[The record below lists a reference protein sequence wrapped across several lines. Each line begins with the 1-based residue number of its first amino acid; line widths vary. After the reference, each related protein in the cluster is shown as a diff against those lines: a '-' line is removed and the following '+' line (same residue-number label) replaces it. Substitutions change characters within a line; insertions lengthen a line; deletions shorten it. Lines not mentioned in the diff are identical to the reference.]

1 MPKGHVF
8 IGTSVDG
15 FIARRNGDIGW
26 LTGFSSLGEDHGYD
40 VHMARVDGIIMGRG
54 TFEAVK
60 DIKPWFYQK
69 TVLVLSRTLTSSD
82 VPQSL
87 EGRVEFINAS
97 PDEAMIIAEERGWRG
112 VYIDG
117 GSVIQSF
124 LRAGLIDDMVI
135 SRVPILIGDGL
146 PLFGALHAD
155 IVLEHVETRSFPSG
169 LVQSHYRV
177 KR

>member
-15 FIARRNGDIGW
+15 FIARRDGDIGW
-26 LTGFSSLGEDHGYD
+26 LTGFSSLGEDHGYNA
-40 VHMARVDGIIMGRG
+40 HMAKLDGIVMGRG
-54 TFEAVK
+54 TFESVK
-60 DIKPWFYQK
+60 DIEPWFYEK
-69 TVLVLSRTLTSSD
+69 KVLVLSRTLANSD

-87 EGRVEFINAS
+87 RSKVEIINAS
-97 PDEAMIIAEERGWRG
+97 PDEATRIAEERGWRG

-117 GSVIQSF
+117 GAVIQSF

-135 SRVPILIGDGL
+135 SRVPVLIGEGL
-146 PLFGALHAD
+146 PLFGALDAD
-155 IVLEHVETRSFPSG
+155 VMLEHVSTTSFPSG
-169 LVQSHYRV
+169 LVQSHYRI

>member
-1 MPKGHVF
+1 MTKGHVF

-15 FIARRNGDIGW
+15 FIARRGGDIAW

-60 DIKPWFYQK
+60 DIKPWFYEK
-69 TVLVLSRTLTSSD
+69 TVLVLSRRLASSD
-82 VPQSL
+82 IPQSL
-87 EGRVEFINAS
+87 RGRVEIVNAA
-97 PDEAMIIAEERGWRG
+97 PHEAMKIAADRGWRG

-124 LRAGLIDDMVI
+124 LRAGLIEDMVI
-135 SRVPILIGDGL
+135 SRVPVLIGEGL
-146 PLFGALHAD
+146 PLFGVLDAD
-155 IVLEHVETRSFPSG
+155 IALEHIKTTSFPSG

>member
-1 MPKGHVF
+1 VPNGHVF

-15 FIARRNGDIGW
+15 FIARRDGDLGW

-40 VHMARVDGIIMGRG
+40 AHMARVDGIIMGRG

-60 DIKPWFYQK
+60 DIEPWVYDK
-69 TVLVLSRTLTSSD
+69 TVLVLSRTMIGSD
-82 VPQSL
+82 IPQAL
-87 EGRVEFINAS
+87 QDKVELIHALPN
-97 PDEAMIIAEERGWRG
+97 EAMMIAEERGWRG

-117 GSVIQSF
+117 GAVMQSF

-135 SRVPILIGDGL
+135 SRVPVLIGEGL
-146 PLFGALHAD
+146 PLFGALNAD
-155 IVLEHVETRSFPSG
+155 VVLEHIETRSFKSG

-177 KR
+177 RR

>member
-15 FIARRNGDIGW
+15 FIARRDGDIAW
-26 LTGFSSLGEDHGYD
+26 LTRFSSLGEDHGYNI
-40 VHMARVDGIIMGRG
+40 HMARVDGIITGRG

-60 DIKPWFYQK
+60 DIEPWFYEK
-69 TVLVLSRTLTSSD
+69 TVLVLSRTLASSD

-87 EGRVEFINAS
+87 RGKVEIINAS
-97 PDEAMIIAEERGWRG
+97 PNEAMRIAEERGWRG

-117 GSVIQSF
+117 GTVIQSF

-135 SRVPILIGDGL
+135 SRVPVLIGEGL
-146 PLFGALHAD
+146 PLFGALD
-155 IVLEHVETRSFPSG
+155 TDVLLEHVSTTSFPSG